1 VAQREPFPRSAAGR
15 YLAHGGVEMTHA
27 FSSMGYVHYKATM
40 TKLSVNTPIAIS
52 FELVANR
59 LHLRNDGRIVRACVG
74 PIVKSRARNSH

>member
-1 VAQREPFPRSAAGR
+1 VIAVCRRDETPARLR
-15 YLAHGGVEMTHA
+15 IERMLAHQPADLLGVH
-27 FSSMGYVHYKATM
+27 HKATM